1 MSTLKQKTLDAD
13 MKSTLKQD
21 GHSKT
26 QRHPT
31 PTRCLL
37 QNTKTPDADKISTV
51 KRKDSR
57 RRQYVHSETQRHPT
71 PTRCMIEEQIFRL
84 RTVLIVNAG
93 KAGHVL
99 YVFVRHCLIIATH

>member
-1 MSTLKQKTLDAD
+1 MSILKHK
-13 MKSTLKQD
+13 
-21 GHSKT
+21 
-26 QRHPT
+26 
-31 PTRCLL
+31 
-37 QNTKTPDADKISTV
+37 DADKKATL
-51 KRKDSR
+51 KLKDTR

-71 PTRCMIEEQIFRL
+71 PTRCLIEEQIFRL